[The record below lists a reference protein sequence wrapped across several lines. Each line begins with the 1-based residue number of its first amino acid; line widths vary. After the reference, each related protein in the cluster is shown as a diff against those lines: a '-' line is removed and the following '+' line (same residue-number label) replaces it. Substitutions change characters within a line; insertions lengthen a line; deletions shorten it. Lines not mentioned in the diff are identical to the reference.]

1 MLDAARHLTQTQQT
15 NENVLCSRK
24 TQQTRRHPC
33 QQQAE
38 ADKLQLPPAFPAN
51 ATKPLPAHASSIS
64 PPLPPLPPPHT
75 QLPHHCYVCPHMP
88 YLICRTRLPAPL
100 QEQSEQTR
108 SSTPATSCTTWLP
121 SPPFLALQS
130 PLPAPCAPQTPHAHQ
145 LNHTCLGPLCARNV
159 SQPPLAEQRSQQ
171 SPSAPCHHAG
181 THLLC
186 GNSPSSHAPVAG
198 PHTPGMSPSPRWL
211 NSPCG

>member
-1 MLDAARHLTQTQQT
+1 MSCAVAKHNKPGDIPVSSKQRRTSYNCLLRSLPTQQ
-15 NENVLCSRK
+15 NHCPHMRPASAP
-24 TQQTRRHPC
+24 PC
-33 QQQAE
+33 
-38 ADKLQLPPAFPAN
+38 PP
-51 ATKPLPAHASSIS
+51 S
-64 PPLPPLPPPHT
+64 PPPHT
-75 QLPHHCYVCPHMP
+75 HNYHTTVMCV
-88 YLICRTRLPAPL
+88 LICRTSYVVQGCQPRCKSSPNKLVRPHLPHPAQLGCPPPP
-100 QEQSEQTR
+100 
-108 SSTPATSCTTWLP
+108 SSHYNHPCLHHV
-121 SPPFLALQS
+121 PPK
-130 PLPAPCAPQTPHAHQ
+130 PHTHTHQ

-181 THLLC
+181 TQLLC